1 MKNTDNDMPWQF
13 VHHQA
18 DAAEWIPGMR
28 SIFEYRDLGIEAG
41 TNGDY
46 VAHVIRAKGVEEGD
60 QIHQWHQHDCRF
72 QMVYILRGWATFEYE
87 GVGVRTL
94 RAGDCINQVP
104 LLKHRE
110 IECSGDLEMLEIVSP
125 ADFETRV
132 VEAPERT
139 EPAIDG

>member
-1 MKNTDNDMPWQF
+1 MKNTDNEMPWQF

-18 DAAEWIPGMR
+18 ATAEWTPGMR
-28 SIFEYRDLGIEAG
+28 AIFEYRDLGIEAG

-46 VAHVIRAKGVEEGD
+46 VAHVIRARGAEED
-60 QIHQWHQHDCRF
+60 DRIHEWHIHDCRF

-87 GVGVRTL
+87 GTGVRTL
-94 RAGDCINQVP
+94 RTGDCINQVP

-110 IECSGDLEMLEIVSP
+110 IECSEDLEMLEIVAP

-132 VEAPERT
+132 VDAP
-139 EPAIDG
+139 A